1 LNYLVRRLLQGLVV
15 IVGVTMIVF
24 FVTRFVGDPAR
35 KMLPL
40 DATQEEYE
48 QFRARLGYDRPI
60 PEQFVEFLGAL
71 VQLDFGDSLWRNLPA
86 RALVLERLPASLLL
100 VGTGVFI
107 ALVMSIPL
115 GLIAALRPGSWI
127 DHLTVTLSLIGL
139 SLPQFWLGGIL
150 ILIFAVH
157 LHILP
162 TSGLEG
168 PLYLI
173 LPAVTLALPIAGRI
187 TQVTRSATLDELQRN
202 YVLAAEAR
210 GLSYYTI
217 LARHVLRNALVPIVS
232 FTSWETIRA
241 LAGATV
247 VVETVFAYPGVGYLA
262 IQAIQRDDIPLL
274 QATVVIMALF
284 IVLANILFDSLYAW
298 IDPRIRASQA

>member
-1 LNYLVRRLLQGLVV
+1 MNNFVRRLVQGLVV
-15 IVGVTMIVF
+15 IAGVTFIVF

-40 DATQEEYE
+40 DATQEEYLA
-48 QFRARLGYDRPI
+48 FRAQLGYDKPV
-60 PEQFVEFLGAL
+60 PQQFVEFVGGLAK
-71 VQLDFGDSLWRNLPA
+71 LDFGNSLWRNLPA
-86 RALVLERLPASLLL
+86 RELVLERLPATLLL
-100 VGTGVFI
+100 VSTGVLL
-107 ALVMSIPL
+107 ALIMSIPL

-127 DHLTVTLSLIGL
+127 DHVTVTLSLIGL
-139 SLPQFWLGGIL
+139 SLPQFWLGSLL
-150 ILIFAVH
+150 IIVFAVNFH
-157 LHILP
+157 VLP

-187 TQVTRSATLDELQRN
+187 TQIVRSATIEELQRQ
-202 YVLAAEAR
+202 YVVAAEAR
-210 GLSYYTI
+210 GLSYLAI
-217 LARHVLRNALVPIVS
+217 LVRHVLRNASVPIVS

-262 IQAIQRDDIPLL
+262 IQAIERDDIPLL
-274 QATVVIMALF
+274 QADVVIMALL
-284 IVLANILFDSLYAW
+284 IVMANILFDWLY
-298 IDPRIRASQA
+298 IGINPRLRSFSK